1 MDEILEAQDQH
12 TQEVIATAEALM
24 QDVRYSS
31 SPLSEIVTNMLLLEI
46 LKRISFFTPE
56 ANKYDVQASTK

>member
-1 MDEILEAQDQH
+1 MDAILEAQDQR

-31 SPLSEIVTNMLLLEI
+31 SPLSEIVTNLLLLEI
-46 LKRISFFTPE
+46 LRRMP
-56 ANKYDVQASTK
+56 